1 MSYLTIEALSL
12 ELGGKQILKN
22 LDLSIEKGELVT
34 LLGPSGCG
42 KSTLLR
48 AISGLTAINQGKI
61 LIDGQNIA
69 PIAPRKREIGMVFQ
83 SYALFPNLTVYDNV
97 AFGLTMRHMD
107 KATISG
113 KVTEILDIVGLTDKA
128 DAFPSE
134 LSGGQQQRVALARA
148 VVAQPKVLLLDE
160 PLSALD
166 AQIRKQLRQG
176 ICRLQK
182 RLGITMIFVTHD
194 QEEAM
199 AISDRIFIM
208 HDGQIA
214 QQGTPEAIYFH
225 PNSPFVA
232 GFIGNYNTLSQA
244 SAADLFGMDE
254 KLGTQ
259 SLYAL
264 RPEAITFT
272 SREGAGHV
280 SGTVIERHIL
290 GNIIRYLVRTEYGDL
305 VVDQMSEESSS
316 VRNAQE
322 VTLYISQAD
331 IVDLG
336 IRH

>member
-166 AQIRKQLRQG
+166 AQIRKQLRQE

-305 VVDQMSEESSS
+305 FVDQMSEESSS